1 MKKHIIPYI
10 LGLCAVCGLTTSCAD
25 DFLEVKNTT
34 SLNGD
39 IFFDS
44 NDAVEQAIYPLYNYV
59 WSSFNGK
66 LYYSMGDGR
75 SNNIT
80 AQWSDYIKV
89 YTNFNETSLAEGL
102 ADGWGALYS
111 VVKQSNNV
119 ILNLKEKCSS
129 AVSESAKIRGI
140 AEARFMRGVAY
151 WYLASLWGNVII
163 YDENV
168 NIASNYVLPTNPRL
182 DVMEFAIRDMEYAA
196 ANLAATS
203 PSSGRVNKY
212 VAFAML
218 SRFYLSMAGLT
229 TDGQYNGGNAKT
241 EFNNGQR
248 NTYYL
253 DLARR
258 AAKKVIDESSF
269 SLVDDFDNLF
279 RYSPSGD
286 APVYNCNNNSESLFA
301 LQWVTGS
308 TSANGWGCNQDISAF
323 FSWSTMVGETNWG
336 GATCCSWDLYQEYE
350 AGDLRK
356 HTSVASYGEFYPELN
371 AKNGGYTY
379 GVTESA
385 STNGAN
391 IKKYVVGTHND
402 NGVSYQ
408 QSTGINTYM
417 MRLPEVYFNYA
428 EAILANNTST
438 TDAEALKYF
447 NAVRTRAGLAPK
459 TSISY
464 EDLRHERRIEFAFEG
479 RYWYDLL
486 NRSYYQQQEVVNYL
500 NNQDRNRSYKYDS
513 STGAYE
519 PSENAGT
526 GVATATASSLLLP
539 YPDSDQ
545 NSNPNLKNSVAPV
558 SYGFGDREVDIN
570 TIL

>member
-1 MKKHIIPYI
+1 MKTKIYF
-10 LGLCAVCGLTTSCAD
+10 LAALMGTGLMMSSCAD
-25 DFLEVKNTT
+25 DFLEVSNTT
-34 SLNGD
+34 DLNGD
-39 IFFDS
+39 VFFDS
-44 NDAVEQAIYPLYNYV
+44 NDAVDQAIYPLYNYV
-59 WSSFNGK
+59 WNSFNGK

-102 ADGWGALYS
+102 AEGWGSLYS
-111 VVKQSNNV
+111 VVKQTNNV
-119 ILNLKEKCSS
+119 IDNLKSKTGS
-129 AVSESAKIRGI
+129 AVTDSKKTQGI

-163 YDENV
+163 YDESV

-182 DVMEFAIRDMEYAA
+182 DAMEFAVRDLEFAA
-196 ANLAATS
+196 ANLPATS
-203 PSSGRVNKY
+203 PASGRINKY
-212 VAFAML
+212 TAFAML
-218 SRFYLSMAGLT
+218 SRVYLSMAGLT
-229 TDGQYNGGNAKT
+229 TEGQYNGQNVKSD
-241 EFNNGQR
+241 FNNGQR
-248 NTYYL
+248 NSYYL

-258 AAKKVIDESSF
+258 AAKKVIAEGSYK
-269 SLVDDFDNLF
+269 LVDDFDNLF
-279 RYSPSGD
+279 RFSPSGD
-286 APVYNCNNNSESLFA
+286 APVYNCNNNSESVFA
-301 LQWVTGS
+301 LQWITGS

-323 FSWSTMVGETNWG
+323 YSWSTMVGETNWG

-417 MRLPEVYFNYA
+417 MRLPEIYLNYA
-428 EAILANNTST
+428 EAILGNNAST
-438 TDAEALKYF
+438 TDAEALQYF
-447 NAVRTRAGLAPK
+447 NAVRRRAGLPAK
-459 TSISY
+459 SSIAY
-464 EDLRHERRIEFAFEG
+464 DDLRHERRIEFAFEG

-500 NNQDRNRSYKYDS
+500 NNQDRNRTYKYD
-513 STGAYE
+513 TAQGTYV
-519 PSENAGT
+519 PSENPGT
-526 GVATATASSLLLP
+526 GVATATAASLLLP

-545 NSNPNLKNSVAPV
+545 NANPNLKSGNTPV
-558 SYGFGDREVDIN
+558 SYEFGEREVDIT

>member
-1 MKKHIIPYI
+1 MKTKIYF
-10 LGLCAVCGLTTSCAD
+10 LAALMGAGLMMSSCAD
-25 DFLEVKNTT
+25 DFLEVNNTT
-34 SLNGD
+34 DLNGD
-39 IFFDS
+39 AFFDS
-44 NDAVEQAIYPLYNYV
+44 NDAVDQAIYPLYNYV
-59 WSSFNGK
+59 WNSFNGK

-102 ADGWGALYS
+102 AEGWGSLYS
-111 VVKQSNNV
+111 VVKQTNNV
-119 ILNLKEKCSS
+119 IDNLKNRCSS
-129 AVSESAKIRGI
+129 AVTEAKKTQGI

-182 DVMEFAIRDMEYAA
+182 DVMEFAVRDLEYAA
-196 ANLAATS
+196 ANLPAAS
-203 PSSGRVNKY
+203 PASGRINKY
-212 VAFAML
+212 TAFGML
-218 SRFYLSMAGLT
+218 SRVYLSMAGLT
-229 TDGQYNGGNAKT
+229 TDGQYNGENVKT
-241 EFNNGQR
+241 DFNNGQR
-248 NTYYL
+248 NGYYL

-258 AAKKVIDESSF
+258 AAKKVIDESSYK
-269 SLVDDFDNLF
+269 LVDDFENLF

-286 APVYNCNNNSESLFA
+286 APVYNCNNNTESVLA
-301 LQWVTGS
+301 LQWLTGS
-308 TSANGWGCNQDISAF
+308 TSAIGWGCNQDISAF
-323 FSWSTMVGETNWG
+323 YSWSTMVGETNWG

-350 AGDLRK
+350 DGDLRK
-356 HTSVASYGEFYPELN
+356 HSSVASYGEYYPELN

-379 GVTESA
+379 GDTEPA

-417 MRLPEVYFNYA
+417 MRLPEVYLNYA
-428 EAILANNTST
+428 EAVLGNNASTS
-438 TDAEALKYF
+438 DASALQYF
-447 NAVRTRAGLAPK
+447 NAVRTRAGLPAK
-459 TSISY
+459 ASIGY

-500 NNQDRNRSYKYDS
+500 NNQDRNRTYRYDTASAQYK
-513 STGAYE
+513 
-519 PSENAGT
+519 PSENPGT
-526 GVATATASSLLLP
+526 GVATATAASLLLP

-545 NSNPNLKNSVAPV
+545 NANPNLKSGSTPA
-558 SYGFGDREVDIN
+558 SYEFGEREVDI
-570 TIL
+570 TTLM

>member
-1 MKKHIIPYI
+1 MGA
-10 LGLCAVCGLTTSCAD
+10 GLLTTSCSSD
-25 DFLEVKNTT
+25 DFLEVENSTD
-34 SLNGD
+34 LNGD

-44 NDAVEQAIYPLYNYV
+44 NDAVDQAIYPLYNYV
-59 WSSFNGK
+59 WNSFNGK

-102 ADGWGALYS
+102 ADGWGSLYS
-111 VVKQSNNV
+111 VVKQTNNV
-119 ILNLKEKCSS
+119 IDNLKNKCGS
-129 AVSESAKIRGI
+129 AVTETKKTQGL

-163 YDENV
+163 YDETV
-168 NIASNYVLPTNPRL
+168 NIASNYVLPTSPRL
-182 DVMEFAIRDMEYAA
+182 DAMEYAVRDLEYAA
-196 ANLAATS
+196 ANLPATS
-203 PSSGRVNKY
+203 PAPGRINKY
-212 VAFAML
+212 SAFAML
-218 SRFYLSMAGLT
+218 SRVYLSMAGLT
-229 TDGQYNGGNAKT
+229 TDGQYNGQNVKT
-241 EFNNGQR
+241 EFNNAQR

-258 AAKKVIDESSF
+258 AAKKVIEEGPF
-269 SLVDDFDNLF
+269 KLVDDFDNLF

-286 APVYNCNNNSESLFA
+286 APVYNCNNNSESVFS
-301 LQWVTGS
+301 LQWITGS

-323 FSWSTMVGETNWG
+323 YSWSTMVGETNWG
-336 GATCCSWDLYQEYE
+336 GATCCSWDLFQEWE

-356 HTSVASYGEFYPELN
+356 HTSVASYGEYYPELN

-379 GVTESA
+379 GDTESA

-408 QSTGINTYM
+408 QSSGINTYM
-417 MRLPEVYFNYA
+417 MRLPEVYLNYA
-428 EAILANNTST
+428 EAILANGASTS
-438 TDAEALKYF
+438 DADALQYF
-447 NAVRTRAGLAPK
+447 NAVRKRAGLAPK
-459 TSISY
+459 TSIAY
-464 EDLRHERRIEFAFEG
+464 EDLRHERRMEFCFEG

-500 NNQDRNRSYKYDS
+500 NNQDRNRTYKYDAA
-513 STGAYE
+513 TAAYK
-519 PSENAGT
+519 PSENPGT
-526 GVATATASSLLLP
+526 GVATATAASLLLP

-545 NSNPNLKNSVAPV
+545 NSNPYLRSGAAPV
-558 SYGFGDREVDIN
+558 SYEFGEREVDIT